1 MVSLTETETSPKLNT
16 EEEAYAKAMQLTTSI
31 ALPMSIR
38 GAIELG
44 IFEVIAKAGEGA
56 KLSASEIAARIQSKN
71 QDAPVMLDRILRI
84 LATHSVLDCS
94 VFCGVRV
101 YSLVPVSKY
110 FVPNQDGVAPL
121 NALAAFMNDK
131 VFLDSWSV
139 QFFFFFF
146 SFFNFLFVN

>member
-1 MVSLTETETSPKLNT
+1 
-16 EEEAYAKAMQLTTSI
+16 MQLTTSI

-110 FVPNQDGVAPL
+110 FVPNQDGVVPL
-121 NALAAFMNDK
+121 NALVAFMNDK

-139 QFFFFFF
+139 
-146 SFFNFLFVN
+146 